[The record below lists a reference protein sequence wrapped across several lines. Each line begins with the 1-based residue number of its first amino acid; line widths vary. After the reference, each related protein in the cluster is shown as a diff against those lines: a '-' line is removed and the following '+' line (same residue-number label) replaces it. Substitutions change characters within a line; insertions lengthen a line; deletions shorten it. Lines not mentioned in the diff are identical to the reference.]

1 MQLMCHERI
10 VGDVLMRPLILET
23 KRIHEQAK
31 KAENEIQQQQ
41 YARNLADA
49 SSRANINNTT
59 ANRVLNSRVV
69 SQSHTSTRPATAVAA
84 PSTFGANTANK
95 IGHRGSTVILT
106 NSRHAE
112 LGDIHVSYKD
122 TAEHLSTPIYIPP
135 YEYNRARPPPT
146 RAGEGTYIVFAY
158 INIFCTYISVT
169 AIMYNYSIEIF

>member
-41 YARNLADA
+41 YSRNLAEA

-69 SQSHTSTRPATAVAA
+69 SQSHTSARPVSVVA
-84 PSTFGANTANK
+84 PQSTFGANTANTANK
-95 IGHRGSTVILT
+95 IGHRGSTVVLT
-106 NSRHAE
+106 NSRNAE

-135 YEYNRARPPPT
+135 YEYNRVRPPPA
-146 RAGEGTYIVFAY
+146 RPAAG
-158 INIFCTYISVT
+158 T
-169 AIMYNYSIEIF
+169 APFVK